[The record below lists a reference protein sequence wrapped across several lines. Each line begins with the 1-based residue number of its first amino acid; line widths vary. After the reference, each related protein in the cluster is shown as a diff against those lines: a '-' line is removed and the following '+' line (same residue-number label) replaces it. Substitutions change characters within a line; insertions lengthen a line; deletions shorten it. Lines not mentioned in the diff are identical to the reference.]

1 LSGQEFSNDL
11 LTLVWVVLSVSG
23 VIFFDTKKKKTYS
36 NKLNSLDS
44 VHTNAI
50 ELKNQLE
57 STFNEE
63 VQVIIDFNRLQPY
76 GFNLGPLGT
85 QRENIEIT
93 NTKLTEGY
101 DTLRDTFF
109 SSYDISKTQ
118 LKSKFASYIHKQTNG
133 LITIDFI
140 GVPPV
145 GRESKNDYL
154 EAPKIMRLSVNRRL
168 TFAIGTA
175 LISLG
180 LFTAGSLIQQ
190 VYFSDVTQLET
201 QQQLRNLFM
210 LNDET
215 SEELGESENII
226 SQKVNTE
233 PGTYESPVLGDDS
246 MELSDS
252 GLGEL
257 FNTIFSEDATEN
269 IPDVFGMLEIPQI
282 NLEQYVVTGTSTE
295 ALTYGPGYYTKT
307 STPGNRGNVG
317 IAGHRTTYGAPF
329 SDLDKLQTGDEIMLT
344 VGTET
349 FKYIID
355 EILIV
360 DPDQG
365 ERYLYNRGDERITL
379 TTCHPKFSDKLR
391 LIVTGSLEKKEQVN

>member
-1 LSGQEFSNDL
+1 VLSSS
-11 LTLVWVVLSVSG
+11 LTL
-23 VIFFDTKKKKTYS
+23 KRKNTYKS
-36 NKLNSLDS
+36 KLNSLDS
-44 VHTNAI
+44 VYTNAI

-63 VQVIIDFNRLQPY
+63 VRVIIDFKRLQPY
-76 GFNLGPLGT
+76 GFNFGPLGT
-85 QRENIEIT
+85 KRENTEIT
-93 NTKLTEGY
+93 NSKLIEGY
-101 DTLRDTFF
+101 DILRDTSL
-109 SSYDISKTQ
+109 SSYDISNTQ

-133 LITIDFI
+133 LITINFI
-140 GVPPV
+140 GVPAV
-145 GRESKNDYL
+145 GTESKNDYL
-154 EAPKIMRLSVNRRL
+154 ESPKIMRLSVNRRL
-168 TFAIGTA
+168 TFAMGTA

-190 VYFSDVTQLET
+190 VYFSDAIQLET
-201 QQQLRNLFM
+201 QQQLRSLFSM
-210 LNDET
+210 NGNN
-215 SEELGESENII
+215 SEELIESENIL

-246 MELSDS
+246 TELSNS
-252 GLGEL
+252 GLNEL
-257 FNTIFSEDATEN
+257 FNNIFSENATEN
-269 IPDVFGMLEIPQI
+269 VPDVFGVLEIPQI

-295 ALTYGPGYYTKT
+295 ALTYGPGYYIKT

>member
-1 LSGQEFSNDL
+1 MIGQEFTNDL
-11 LTLVWVVLSVSG
+11 LTLVGVVLSISG
-23 VIFFDTKKKKTYS
+23 VILFDTKKKNTYT

-44 VHTNAI
+44 VYNNAI

-63 VQVIIDFNRLQPY
+63 VQIIIDFKRLQPY
-76 GFNLGPLGT
+76 GFNFGLLGT
-85 QRENIEIT
+85 KRENTEIT
-93 NTKLTEGY
+93 NSKLIEGY
-101 DTLRDTFF
+101 ETLRDTFL
-109 SSYDISKTQ
+109 SSYGISNTQ
-118 LKSKFASYIHKQTNG
+118 LKSKFASYIYKQTNG
-133 LITIDFI
+133 LVTINFI
-140 GVPPV
+140 GVPAV
-145 GRESKNDYL
+145 DRESKNDYL

-168 TFAIGTA
+168 TFAMGAA

-190 VYFSDVTQLET
+190 VYFSDATQLET
-201 QQQLRNLFM
+201 QQQLR
-210 LNDET
+210 
-215 SEELGESENII
+215 ESENIL

-246 MELSDS
+246 TELSNS
-252 GLGEL
+252 GLNEL
-257 FNTIFSEDATEN
+257 FDNIFSEDATEN
-269 IPDVFGMLEIPQI
+269 VPEVFGMLEIPQI
-282 NLEQYVVTGTSTE
+282 NLEQYVVTGTSAE

-307 STPGNRGNVG
+307 STPGHRGNVG

-344 VGTET
+344 VGTDKY
-349 FKYIID
+349 KYIID

-391 LIVTGSLEKKEQVN
+391 LIVTGSFEKKEQVN

>member
-1 LSGQEFSNDL
+1 
-11 LTLVWVVLSVSG
+11 VLSVSS
-23 VIFFDTKKKKTYS
+23 VILFDAKKKNTYT
-36 NKLNSLDS
+36 NKLNSLES
-44 VHTNAI
+44 VYNNAI

-63 VQVIIDFNRLQPY
+63 VQIIIDFKRLQPY
-76 GFNLGPLGT
+76 GFNFGPLGT
-85 QRENIEIT
+85 KRENTEIT
-93 NTKLTEGY
+93 NSKLIEGY
-101 DTLRDTFF
+101 DTLRDTFL
-109 SSYDISKTQ
+109 SSYDISNTQ

-140 GVPPV
+140 GVPAV
-145 GRESKNDYL
+145 GTESKNDYL
-154 EAPKIMRLSVNRRL
+154 EAPKIMRLSINRRL
-168 TFAIGTA
+168 TFAMGTA

-180 LFTAGSLIQQ
+180 LFIAGSLIQQ
-190 VYFSDVTQLET
+190 VYFSDATQLEA
-201 QQQLRNLFM
+201 QQHLRNLFM
-210 LNDET
+210 MNDKN
-215 SEELGESENII
+215 SEELIKSENIL

-246 MELSDS
+246 TELSNS
-252 GLGEL
+252 GLNEL
-257 FNTIFSEDATEN
+257 FNNIFSEDATEN
-269 IPDVFGMLEIPQI
+269 VPDVFGMLEIPQI

-295 ALTYGPGYYTKT
+295 ALTYGPGYYIKT

-344 VGTET
+344 VGADKY
-349 FKYIID
+349 KYIID

-360 DPDQG
+360 DPNQG

>member
-1 LSGQEFSNDL
+1 M
-11 LTLVWVVLSVSG
+11 
-23 VIFFDTKKKKTYS
+23 
-36 NKLNSLDS
+36 
-44 VHTNAI
+44 
-50 ELKNQLE
+50 
-57 STFNEE
+57 
-63 VQVIIDFNRLQPY
+63 QPY

-101 DTLRDTFF
+101 DTLRDTFL
-109 SSYDISKTQ
+109 SSYDISTTQ

-145 GRESKNDYL
+145 SRESKNDYL

-257 FNTIFSEDATEN
+257 FNNIFSEDATEN

>member
-1 LSGQEFSNDL
+1 MSGQEFSNDL

-23 VIFFDTKKKKTYS
+23 VILFDAKKKNTYS
-36 NKLNSLDS
+36 SKLNSLDS
-44 VHTNAI
+44 VYTNAI

-63 VQVIIDFNRLQPY
+63 VRVIIDFKRLQPY
-76 GFNLGPLGT
+76 GFYLGPLGT

-101 DTLRDTFF
+101 DTLRDTFL

-140 GVPPV
+140 GVPAV
-145 GRESKNDYL
+145 DTENKNDYL
-154 EAPKIMRLSVNRRL
+154 EAPKIMRLAVNRRL

-210 LNDET
+210 MNDEN
-215 SEELGESENII
+215 SGELRESENIL
-226 SQKVNTE
+226 SQKINTE
-233 PGTYESPVLGDDS
+233 PGTYESPILGDDS

-252 GLGEL
+252 SLSEL
-257 FNTIFSEDATEN
+257 FNNIFSEDATEN
-269 IPDVFGMLEIPQI
+269 VPDVFGMLEIPQI

-295 ALTYGPGYYTKT
+295 ALTYGPGYYTQT

-344 VGTET
+344 VGADKY
-349 FKYIID
+349 KYIID

-360 DPDQG
+360 DPNQG

>member
-1 LSGQEFSNDL
+1 MIGQEFTNDL
-11 LTLVWVVLSVSG
+11 LTLVGVVLSISG
-23 VIFFDTKKKKTYS
+23 VILFDTKKKNTYT

-44 VHTNAI
+44 VYNNAT

-63 VQVIIDFNRLQPY
+63 VQIIIDFKRLQPY
-76 GFNLGPLGT
+76 GFNFGLLGT
-85 QRENIEIT
+85 KRENTEIT
-93 NTKLTEGY
+93 NSKLIEGY
-101 DTLRDTFF
+101 ETLRDTFL
-109 SSYDISKTQ
+109 SSYGISNTQ
-118 LKSKFASYIHKQTNG
+118 LKSKFASYIYKQTNG
-133 LITIDFI
+133 LVTINFI
-140 GVPPV
+140 GVPAV
-145 GRESKNDYL
+145 DRESKNDYL

-168 TFAIGTA
+168 TFAMGAA

-190 VYFSDVTQLET
+190 VYFSDATQLET
-201 QQQLRNLFM
+201 QQQLR
-210 LNDET
+210 
-215 SEELGESENII
+215 ESENIL

-246 MELSDS
+246 TELSNS
-252 GLGEL
+252 GLNEL
-257 FNTIFSEDATEN
+257 FDNIFSEDATEN
-269 IPDVFGMLEIPQI
+269 VPEVFGMLEIPQI
-282 NLEQYVVTGTSTE
+282 NLEQYVVTGTSAE

-329 SDLDKLQTGDEIMLT
+329 SDLDKLQTGDQIMLT
-344 VGTET
+344 VGTDK

>member
-1 LSGQEFSNDL
+1 MIGQEFTNDL
-11 LTLVWVVLSVSG
+11 LTLIGVVLSISG
-23 VIFFDTKKKKTYS
+23 VILFDAKKKNTYT

-44 VHTNAI
+44 VYNNAI

-63 VQVIIDFNRLQPY
+63 VQIIIDFKRLQPY
-76 GFNLGPLGT
+76 GFNFGLLGT
-85 QRENIEIT
+85 KRENTEIT
-93 NTKLTEGY
+93 NSKLIEGY
-101 DTLRDTFF
+101 VTLRDTFL
-109 SSYDISKTQ
+109 SSYGISNTQ
-118 LKSKFASYIHKQTNG
+118 LKSKFASYIYKQTNG
-133 LITIDFI
+133 LVTINFI
-140 GVPPV
+140 GVPAV
-145 GRESKNDYL
+145 DRESKNDYL

-168 TFAIGTA
+168 TFAMGAA

-190 VYFSDVTQLET
+190 VYFSDATQLET
-201 QQQLRNLFM
+201 QQQLR
-210 LNDET
+210 
-215 SEELGESENII
+215 ESENIL

-246 MELSDS
+246 TELSNR
-252 GLGEL
+252 GLNEL
-257 FNTIFSEDATEN
+257 FDNIFSEDATEN
-269 IPDVFGMLEIPQI
+269 VPEVFGMLEIPQI
-282 NLEQYVVTGTSTE
+282 NLEQYVVIGTSAE

-307 STPGNRGNVG
+307 STPGKRGNVG

-329 SDLDKLQTGDEIMLT
+329 SDLDKLQTGDQIMLT
-344 VGTET
+344 VGTDK

>member
-1 LSGQEFSNDL
+1 MSGQEFSNDL
-11 LTLVWVVLSVSG
+11 LTLVWVVFSVSG
-23 VIFFDTKKKKTYS
+23 VILFDAKKKNTYS
-36 NKLNSLDS
+36 SKLNSLDS
-44 VHTNAI
+44 VYNNAT
-50 ELKNQLE
+50 ELKNKLE

-63 VQVIIDFNRLQPY
+63 VRVIIDFKRLQPY
-76 GFNLGPLGT
+76 GFNFGPLGT
-85 QRENIEIT
+85 KRENTEIT
-93 NTKLTEGY
+93 NSKLIEGY

-109 SSYDISKTQ
+109 SSYDISNTQ
-118 LKSKFASYIHKQTNG
+118 LKSKFSSYIHKQTNG

-140 GVPPV
+140 GVPAV
-145 GRESKNDYL
+145 DTENKNDYL

-168 TFAIGTA
+168 TFAMGTA

-190 VYFSDVTQLET
+190 VYFSDATQLET
-201 QQQLRNLFM
+201 QQQLHNLFM
-210 LNDET
+210 MNDKN
-215 SEELGESENII
+215 SGELRESENIL
-226 SQKVNTE
+226 SQKINTE
-233 PGTYESPVLGDDS
+233 PGTYESPILGDDS

-252 GLGEL
+252 SLSEL
-257 FNTIFSEDATEN
+257 FNNIFSEDATEN
-269 IPDVFGMLEIPQI
+269 VPDVFGMLEIPQI

-295 ALTYGPGYYTKT
+295 ALTYGPGYYTQT

-344 VGTET
+344 VGADKY
-349 FKYIID
+349 KYIID

-360 DPDQG
+360 DPNQG

>member
-1 LSGQEFSNDL
+1 MLSI
-11 LTLVWVVLSVSG
+11 SG
-23 VIFFDTKKKKTYS
+23 VILFDTKKKNTYT

-44 VHTNAI
+44 VYTNAI

-63 VQVIIDFNRLQPY
+63 VQIIIDFKRLQPY
-76 GFNLGPLGT
+76 GFNFGLLGT
-85 QRENIEIT
+85 KRENTEIT
-93 NTKLTEGY
+93 NSKLIEGY
-101 DTLRDTFF
+101 ETLRDTFL
-109 SSYDISKTQ
+109 SSYGISNTQ
-118 LKSKFASYIHKQTNG
+118 LKSKFASYIYKQTNG
-133 LITIDFI
+133 LVTINFI
-140 GVPPV
+140 GVPAV
-145 GRESKNDYL
+145 DRESKNDYL
-154 EAPKIMRLSVNRRL
+154 EAPKIMRLSVNRGL
-168 TFAIGTA
+168 TFAIGAA

-190 VYFSDVTQLET
+190 VYFSDATQLET
-201 QQQLRNLFM
+201 QQQLR
-210 LNDET
+210 
-215 SEELGESENII
+215 ESENIL

-246 MELSDS
+246 TELSNS
-252 GLGEL
+252 GLNEL
-257 FNTIFSEDATEN
+257 FDNIFSEDATEN
-269 IPDVFGMLEIPQI
+269 VPEVFGMLEIPQI
-282 NLEQYVVTGTSTE
+282 NLEQYVVTGTSAE

-329 SDLDKLQTGDEIMLT
+329 SDLDKLQTGDQIMLT
-344 VGTET
+344 VGTDK

>member
-1 LSGQEFSNDL
+1 MTGQEFSNDL

-23 VIFFDTKKKKTYS
+23 VIFFDVKKKKTYS
-36 NKLNSLDS
+36 NKLNRLDS
-44 VHTNAI
+44 VYTNAI

-76 GFNLGPLGT
+76 GFNFGPLGT

-101 DTLRDTFF
+101 DTLRDTFL
-109 SSYDISKTQ
+109 SSYDISTTQ
-118 LKSKFASYIHKQTNG
+118 LKSKFTSYIHKQTNG

-210 LNDET
+210 MNDEN
-215 SEELGESENII
+215 SEDLGESENII
-226 SQKVNTE
+226 SQNVNTE

-257 FNTIFSEDATEN
+257 FNNIFSEDATEN

>member
-1 LSGQEFSNDL
+1 MIGQEFTNDL
-11 LTLVWVVLSVSG
+11 LTLVGVVLSVSG
-23 VIFFDTKKKKTYS
+23 VILFDTKKKNTYS

-44 VHTNAI
+44 VYTNAI

-63 VQVIIDFNRLQPY
+63 VQIIIDFKRLQPY
-76 GFNLGPLGT
+76 GFNFGLLGT
-85 QRENIEIT
+85 KRENTEIT
-93 NTKLTEGY
+93 NSKLIEGY
-101 DTLRDTFF
+101 ETLRDTFL
-109 SSYDISKTQ
+109 SSYGISNTQ
-118 LKSKFASYIHKQTNG
+118 LKSKFASYIYKQTNG
-133 LITIDFI
+133 LVTINFI
-140 GVPPV
+140 GVPAV
-145 GRESKNDYL
+145 DRESKNDYL

-168 TFAIGTA
+168 TFAMGAA

-190 VYFSDVTQLET
+190 VYFSDATQLET
-201 QQQLRNLFM
+201 QQQLR
-210 LNDET
+210 
-215 SEELGESENII
+215 ESENIL

-246 MELSDS
+246 TELSNS
-252 GLGEL
+252 GLNEL
-257 FNTIFSEDATEN
+257 FDNIFSEDATEN
-269 IPDVFGMLEIPQI
+269 VPEVFGMLEIPQI
-282 NLEQYVVTGTSTE
+282 NLEQYVVTGTSAE

-307 STPGNRGNVG
+307 STPGKRGNVG

-329 SDLDKLQTGDEIMLT
+329 SDLDKLQTGDQIMLT
-344 VGTET
+344 VGTDK

>member
-1 LSGQEFSNDL
+1 MTGQEFSNDL
-11 LTLVWVVLSVSG
+11 LTLVWVVLSISG

-76 GFNLGPLGT
+76 GFNFGPLGT
-85 QRENIEIT
+85 ERENIEIT

-210 LNDET
+210 MNDET
-215 SEELGESENII
+215 LEELGESENII

-257 FNTIFSEDATEN
+257 FNNIFSEDATEN

-295 ALTYGPGYYTKT
+295 ALAYGPGYYTKT

>member
-1 LSGQEFSNDL
+1 
-11 LTLVWVVLSVSG
+11 VLSVSG
-23 VIFFDTKKKKTYS
+23 VILFDAKKKNTYKS
-36 NKLNSLDS
+36 KLNSLDS
-44 VHTNAI
+44 VYTNAI

-63 VQVIIDFNRLQPY
+63 VRVIIDFKRLQPY
-76 GFNLGPLGT
+76 GFNFGPLGT
-85 QRENIEIT
+85 KRENTEIT
-93 NTKLTEGY
+93 NSKLIEGY
-101 DTLRDTFF
+101 DILRDTSL
-109 SSYDISKTQ
+109 SSYDISNTQ

-133 LITIDFI
+133 LITINFI
-140 GVPPV
+140 GVPAV
-145 GRESKNDYL
+145 GTESKNDYL
-154 EAPKIMRLSVNRRL
+154 ESPKIMRLSVNRRL
-168 TFAIGTA
+168 TFAMGTA

-190 VYFSDVTQLET
+190 VYFSDAIQLET
-201 QQQLRNLFM
+201 QQQLRSLFSM
-210 LNDET
+210 NGNN
-215 SEELGESENII
+215 SEELIESENIL

-246 MELSDS
+246 TELSNS
-252 GLGEL
+252 GLNEL
-257 FNTIFSEDATEN
+257 FNNIFSENATEN
-269 IPDVFGMLEIPQI
+269 VPDVFGVLEIPQI

-295 ALTYGPGYYTKT
+295 ALTYGPGYYIKT

-344 VGTET
+344 VRTET

>member
-1 LSGQEFSNDL
+1 MSGQEFSNDL

-23 VIFFDTKKKKTYS
+23 VIFFDVKKKKTYS
-36 NKLNSLDS
+36 NKLNRLDS
-44 VHTNAI
+44 VYTNAI

-210 LNDET
+210 LNDEN

-257 FNTIFSEDATEN
+257 FNNIFSEDATEN

>member
-1 LSGQEFSNDL
+1 MIGQEFTNDL
-11 LTLVWVVLSVSG
+11 LTLVGVVLSING
-23 VIFFDTKKKKTYS
+23 VILFDAKKKNTYS

-44 VHTNAI
+44 VYTNAI

-57 STFNEE
+57 SSFNEE
-63 VQVIIDFNRLQPY
+63 VQIIIDFKRLQPY
-76 GFNLGPLGT
+76 GFNFGLLGT
-85 QRENIEIT
+85 KRENTEIT
-93 NTKLTEGY
+93 NSKLIEGY
-101 DTLRDTFF
+101 ETLRDTFL
-109 SSYDISKTQ
+109 SSYGISNTQ
-118 LKSKFASYIHKQTNG
+118 LKSKFASYIYKQTNG
-133 LITIDFI
+133 LVTINFI
-140 GVPPV
+140 GVPAV
-145 GRESKNDYL
+145 DMESKNDYL

-168 TFAIGTA
+168 TFAMGAA

-190 VYFSDVTQLET
+190 VYFSDATQLET
-201 QQQLRNLFM
+201 QQQLR
-210 LNDET
+210 
-215 SEELGESENII
+215 ESENIL

-246 MELSDS
+246 TELSNS
-252 GLGEL
+252 GLNEL
-257 FNTIFSEDATEN
+257 FDNIFSEDATEN
-269 IPDVFGMLEIPQI
+269 VPEVFGMLEIPQI
-282 NLEQYVVTGTSTE
+282 NLEQYVVTGTSAE

-329 SDLDKLQTGDEIMLT
+329 SDLDKLQTGDQIMLT
-344 VGTET
+344 VGTDK

>member
-1 LSGQEFSNDL
+1 MSGQEFSNDL
-11 LTLVWVVLSVSG
+11 LTLVWVVLSVSV
-23 VIFFDTKKKKTYS
+23 VILFDAKKKNTYKS
-36 NKLNSLDS
+36 KLNSLDS
-44 VHTNAI
+44 VYTNAI

-63 VQVIIDFNRLQPY
+63 VRVIIDFKRLQPY
-76 GFNLGPLGT
+76 GFNFGPIGT
-85 QRENIEIT
+85 KRENTEIT
-93 NTKLTEGY
+93 NSKLIEGY
-101 DTLRDTFF
+101 DILRDTSL
-109 SSYDISKTQ
+109 SSYDISNTQ

-133 LITIDFI
+133 LITINFI
-140 GVPPV
+140 GVPAV
-145 GRESKNDYL
+145 GTESKNDYL
-154 EAPKIMRLSVNRRL
+154 ESPKIMRLSVNRRL
-168 TFAIGTA
+168 TFAMGTA

-190 VYFSDVTQLET
+190 VYFSDAIQLET
-201 QQQLRNLFM
+201 QQQLRSLFSM
-210 LNDET
+210 NGNN
-215 SEELGESENII
+215 SEELIESENIL

-246 MELSDS
+246 TELSNS
-252 GLGEL
+252 GLNEL
-257 FNTIFSEDATEN
+257 FNNIFSENATEN
-269 IPDVFGMLEIPQI
+269 VPDVFGVLEIPQI

-295 ALTYGPGYYTKT
+295 ALTYGPGYYIKT

>member
-1 LSGQEFSNDL
+1 MF
-11 LTLVWVVLSVSG
+11 SVSG
-23 VIFFDTKKKKTYS
+23 VILFDAKKKNTYS
-36 NKLNSLDS
+36 SKLNSLDS
-44 VHTNAI
+44 VYNNAT
-50 ELKNQLE
+50 ELKNKLE

-63 VQVIIDFNRLQPY
+63 VRVIIDFKRLQPY
-76 GFNLGPLGT
+76 GFYLGPLGT

-101 DTLRDTFF
+101 DTLRDTFL

-140 GVPPV
+140 GVPAV
-145 GRESKNDYL
+145 DTENKNDYL

-168 TFAIGTA
+168 TFAMGTA

-190 VYFSDVTQLET
+190 VYFSDATQLET
-201 QQQLRNLFM
+201 QQQLHNLFM
-210 LNDET
+210 MNDKN
-215 SEELGESENII
+215 SGELRESENIL

-233 PGTYESPVLGDDS
+233 PGTYESPILGDDS
-246 MELSDS
+246 LGLSDS
-252 GLGEL
+252 SLSEL
-257 FNTIFSEDATEN
+257 FNNIFSEDATEN
-269 IPDVFGMLEIPQI
+269 VPDVFGMLEIPQI

-295 ALTYGPGYYTKT
+295 ALTYGPGYYTQT

-344 VGTET
+344 VGADKY
-349 FKYIID
+349 KYIID

>member
-1 LSGQEFSNDL
+1 LTGQEFTNDL
-11 LTLVWVVLSVSG
+11 LTLIGVVLSISG

-76 GFNLGPLGT
+76 GFNFGPLGT
-85 QRENIEIT
+85 ERENIEIT

-190 VYFSDVTQLET
+190 VYFSDITQLET

-210 LNDET
+210 MNDET

-257 FNTIFSEDATEN
+257 FNNIFSEDATEN

>member
-1 LSGQEFSNDL
+1 MF
-11 LTLVWVVLSVSG
+11 SVSG
-23 VIFFDTKKKKTYS
+23 VILFDAKKKNTYS
-36 NKLNSLDS
+36 SKLNSLDS
-44 VHTNAI
+44 VYTNAI

-63 VQVIIDFNRLQPY
+63 VRVIIDFKRLQPY
-76 GFNLGPLGT
+76 GFNFGPLGT
-85 QRENIEIT
+85 KRENTEIT
-93 NTKLTEGY
+93 NSKLIEGY

-109 SSYDISKTQ
+109 SSYDISNTQ

-140 GVPPV
+140 GVPAV
-145 GRESKNDYL
+145 DTENKNDYL

-168 TFAIGTA
+168 TFAMGTA

-190 VYFSDVTQLET
+190 VYFSDATQLET
-201 QQQLRNLFM
+201 QQQLHNLFM
-210 LNDET
+210 MNDKN
-215 SEELGESENII
+215 SGELRESENIL

-233 PGTYESPVLGDDS
+233 PGTYESPILGDDS

-252 GLGEL
+252 SLSEL
-257 FNTIFSEDATEN
+257 FNNIFSEDATEN
-269 IPDVFGMLEIPQI
+269 VPDVFGMLEIPQI

-295 ALTYGPGYYTKT
+295 ALTYGPGYYTQT

-344 VGTET
+344 VGADKY
-349 FKYIID
+349 KYIID

-360 DPDQG
+360 DPNQG

>member
-1 LSGQEFSNDL
+1 
-11 LTLVWVVLSVSG
+11 
-23 VIFFDTKKKKTYS
+23 
-36 NKLNSLDS
+36 
-44 VHTNAI
+44 
-50 ELKNQLE
+50 
-57 STFNEE
+57 
-63 VQVIIDFNRLQPY
+63 LQPY
-76 GFNLGPLGT
+76 GFNFGPLGT

-101 DTLRDTFF
+101 DTLRDTFL
-109 SSYDISKTQ
+109 SSYDISTTQ

-145 GRESKNDYL
+145 SRESKNDYL

-210 LNDET
+210 MNDEN

-226 SQKVNTE
+226 SQKVYTE
-233 PGTYESPVLGDDS
+233 QGTYESPVLGDDS

-257 FNTIFSEDATEN
+257 FNNIFSEDATEN

>member
-1 LSGQEFSNDL
+1 
-11 LTLVWVVLSVSG
+11 VLSVSS
-23 VIFFDTKKKKTYS
+23 VILFDAKKKNTYT
-36 NKLNSLDS
+36 NKLNSLES
-44 VHTNAI
+44 VYNNAI

-63 VQVIIDFNRLQPY
+63 VQIIIDFKRLQPY
-76 GFNLGPLGT
+76 GFNFGPLGT
-85 QRENIEIT
+85 KRENTEIT
-93 NTKLTEGY
+93 NSKLIEGY
-101 DTLRDTFF
+101 DTLRDTFL
-109 SSYDISKTQ
+109 SSYDISNTQ

-140 GVPPV
+140 GVPAV
-145 GRESKNDYL
+145 GTESKNDYL
-154 EAPKIMRLSVNRRL
+154 EAPKIMRLSINRRL
-168 TFAIGTA
+168 TFAMGTA

-180 LFTAGSLIQQ
+180 LFIAGSLIQQ
-190 VYFSDVTQLET
+190 VYFSDATQLEA
-201 QQQLRNLFM
+201 QQHLRNLFM
-210 LNDET
+210 MNDKN
-215 SEELGESENII
+215 SEELIKSENIL

-233 PGTYESPVLGDDS
+233 PGTYESPILGDDS

-252 GLGEL
+252 SLSEL
-257 FNTIFSEDATEN
+257 FINIFSEDATEN
-269 IPDVFGMLEIPQI
+269 VPDVFGMLEIPQI

-295 ALTYGPGYYTKT
+295 ALTYGPGYYIKT

-344 VGTET
+344 VGADKY
-349 FKYIID
+349 KYIID

-360 DPDQG
+360 DPNQG

>member
-1 LSGQEFSNDL
+1 
-11 LTLVWVVLSVSG
+11 VLSVSG
-23 VIFFDTKKKKTYS
+23 VIFFDVKKKKTYS
-36 NKLNSLDS
+36 NKLNRLDS
-44 VHTNAI
+44 VYTNAI

-101 DTLRDTFF
+101 DTLRDTFLG
-109 SSYDISKTQ
+109 SYDISKTQ

-190 VYFSDVTQLET
+190 VYFSDITQLET

-210 LNDET
+210 MNDET

-295 ALTYGPGYYTKT
+295 ALAYGPGYYTKT

>member
-1 LSGQEFSNDL
+1 MSGQEFSNDL

-23 VIFFDTKKKKTYS
+23 FIFFDVKKKKTYS
-36 NKLNSLDS
+36 NKLNRLDS
-44 VHTNAI
+44 VYTNAI

-210 LNDET
+210 LNDEN

-226 SQKVNTE
+226 SQKVNTA

>member
-1 LSGQEFSNDL
+1 
-11 LTLVWVVLSVSG
+11 VLSVSV
-23 VIFFDTKKKKTYS
+23 VILFDAKKKNTYKS
-36 NKLNSLDS
+36 KLNSLDS
-44 VHTNAI
+44 VYTNAI

-63 VQVIIDFNRLQPY
+63 VRVIIDFKRLQPY
-76 GFNLGPLGT
+76 GFNFGPLGT
-85 QRENIEIT
+85 KRENTEIT
-93 NTKLTEGY
+93 NSKLIEGY
-101 DTLRDTFF
+101 DILRDTSL
-109 SSYDISKTQ
+109 SSYDISNTQ

-133 LITIDFI
+133 LITINFI
-140 GVPPV
+140 GVPAV
-145 GRESKNDYL
+145 GTESKNDYL
-154 EAPKIMRLSVNRRL
+154 ESPKIMRLSVNRRL
-168 TFAIGTA
+168 TFAMGTA

-190 VYFSDVTQLET
+190 VYFSDAIQLET
-201 QQQLRNLFM
+201 QQQLRSLFSM
-210 LNDET
+210 NGNN
-215 SEELGESENII
+215 SEELIESENIL

-246 MELSDS
+246 TELSNS
-252 GLGEL
+252 GLNEL
-257 FNTIFSEDATEN
+257 FNNIFSENATEN
-269 IPDVFGMLEIPQI
+269 VPDVFGVLEIPQI

-295 ALTYGPGYYTKT
+295 ALTYGPGYYIKT

-360 DPDQG
+360 DPVQG

-391 LIVTGSLEKKEQVN
+391 LIVTGSLEKREQVN

>member
-1 LSGQEFSNDL
+1 MTGQEFTNDL
-11 LTLVWVVLSVSG
+11 LTLIGVVLSISG

-76 GFNLGPLGT
+76 GFNFGPLGT
-85 QRENIEIT
+85 ERENIEIT

-210 LNDET
+210 MNDET

-257 FNTIFSEDATEN
+257 FNNIFSEDATEN

>member
-1 LSGQEFSNDL
+1 MSGQEFSNDL
-11 LTLVWVVLSVSG
+11 LTLVWVVLSVSV
-23 VIFFDTKKKKTYS
+23 VILFDAKKKNTYKS
-36 NKLNSLDS
+36 KLNSLDS
-44 VHTNAI
+44 VYTNAI

-63 VQVIIDFNRLQPY
+63 VRVIIDFKRLQPY
-76 GFNLGPLGT
+76 GFNFGPLGT
-85 QRENIEIT
+85 KRENTEIT
-93 NTKLTEGY
+93 NSKLIEGY
-101 DTLRDTFF
+101 DILRDTSL
-109 SSYDISKTQ
+109 SSYDISNTQ

-133 LITIDFI
+133 LITINFI
-140 GVPPV
+140 GVPAV
-145 GRESKNDYL
+145 GTESKNDYL
-154 EAPKIMRLSVNRRL
+154 ESPKIMRLSVNRRL
-168 TFAIGTA
+168 TFAMGTA

-190 VYFSDVTQLET
+190 VYFSDAIQLET
-201 QQQLRNLFM
+201 QQQLRSLFSM
-210 LNDET
+210 NGNN
-215 SEELGESENII
+215 SEELLESENIL

-246 MELSDS
+246 TELSNS
-252 GLGEL
+252 GLNEL
-257 FNTIFSEDATEN
+257 FNNIFSENATEN
-269 IPDVFGMLEIPQI
+269 VPDVFGVLEIPQI

-295 ALTYGPGYYTKT
+295 ALTYGPGYYIKT

-360 DPDQG
+360 DPVQG

>member
-1 LSGQEFSNDL
+1 
-11 LTLVWVVLSVSG
+11 VLSVSG
-23 VIFFDTKKKKTYS
+23 VILFDAKKKNTYKS
-36 NKLNSLDS
+36 KLNSLDS
-44 VHTNAI
+44 VYTNAT

-63 VQVIIDFNRLQPY
+63 VRVIIDFKRLQPY
-76 GFNLGPLGT
+76 GFNFGPLGT
-85 QRENIEIT
+85 KRENTEIT
-93 NTKLTEGY
+93 NSKLIEGY

-109 SSYDISKTQ
+109 SSYDISNTQ

-133 LITIDFI
+133 LITINFI
-140 GVPPV
+140 GVPAV
-145 GRESKNDYL
+145 GTESKNDYL

-168 TFAIGTA
+168 TFAMGTA

-190 VYFSDVTQLET
+190 VYFSDAIQLET
-201 QQQLRNLFM
+201 QQQLHNLFM
-210 LNDET
+210 MNDKN
-215 SEELGESENII
+215 SGELRESENIL

-233 PGTYESPVLGDDS
+233 PGTYESPILGDDS

-252 GLGEL
+252 SLSEL
-257 FNTIFSEDATEN
+257 FINIFSEDATEN
-269 IPDVFGMLEIPQI
+269 VPDVFGMLEIPQI

-295 ALTYGPGYYTKT
+295 ALTYGPGYYIKT
-307 STPGNRGNVG
+307 STPGSRGNVG

-344 VGTET
+344 VGGDKY
-349 FKYIID
+349 KYIID

-360 DPDQG
+360 DPNQG

>member
-1 LSGQEFSNDL
+1 MTGQEFTNDL
-11 LTLVWVVLSVSG
+11 LTLIGVVLSISG

-76 GFNLGPLGT
+76 GFNFGPLGT

-257 FNTIFSEDATEN
+257 FNNIFSEDATEN